1 MLIIFFSVA
10 EDEVCGSKIGD
21 ENPKNCCPPGAIE
34 LLIAKWLIYSK
45 ILARLAF
52 DTIFFNAHP
61 LISFLFFQIERELL
75 QVSALRHLMFAA
87 SIPTGV
93 QSEHQ
98 LLKIKIKLLMLF
110 IPALLNTRKTSLKNL
125 VVHQMAASSKTKV
138 QQRKIVPQDQ
148 IVSSSSGPN
157 AVKRFHLLCHLVT
170 TTALIVSSLE
180 WDAARIGVL

>member
-1 MLIIFFSVA
+1 
-10 EDEVCGSKIGD
+10 
-21 ENPKNCCPPGAIE
+21 
-34 LLIAKWLIYSK
+34 
-45 ILARLAF
+45 
-52 DTIFFNAHP
+52 
-61 LISFLFFQIERELL
+61 
-75 QVSALRHLMFAA
+75 MFAA

-148 IVSSSSGPN
+148 IVSSSSGPS
-157 AVKRFHLLCHLVT
+157 AVKRIRLLCRLVT
-170 TTALIVSSLE
+170 TTVLIVSSLE

>member
-1 MLIIFFSVA
+1 MTRF
-10 EDEVCGSKIGD
+10 
-21 ENPKNCCPPGAIE
+21 
-34 LLIAKWLIYSK
+34 
-45 ILARLAF
+45 
-52 DTIFFNAHP
+52 FFNAHP

-148 IVSSSSGPN
+148 IVSSLGPS
-157 AVKRFHLLCHLVT
+157 AVKRIRLLRHLVT
-170 TTALIVSSLE
+170 TTVLIVSSLE